1 MGGSVGVRRHD
12 EEVDSE
18 CMLVVI
24 RLGTLPRLQ
33 RRCMT
38 SLLLIISDSGASV
51 NPFRASV

>member
-24 RLGTLPRLQ
+24 RLGTLAVATPVHDVVAADHLRLG
-33 RRCMT
+33 R
-38 SLLLIISDSGASV
+38 
-51 NPFRASV
+51 